1 MKKFRVRKQGD
12 LFFVERKE
20 FFVWHYCYFFDT
32 LDEAIAK
39 AKRLA
44 KISGIVEEQN
54 KHPSNVVFET

>member
-1 MKKFRVRKQGD
+1 M
-12 LFFVERKE
+12 FFVERKE